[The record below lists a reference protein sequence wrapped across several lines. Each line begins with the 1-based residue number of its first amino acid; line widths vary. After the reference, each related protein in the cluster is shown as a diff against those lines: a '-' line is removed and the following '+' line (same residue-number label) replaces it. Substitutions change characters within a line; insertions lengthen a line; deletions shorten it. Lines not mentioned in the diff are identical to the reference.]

1 MSPRTRTA
9 TLMAFRDQ
17 LRRPL
22 VPILLVVIPAFIVFW
37 SVSITK
43 PSPRRIELPGDLWVT
58 TTMKALHGPEMAKF
72 AVAFVAAL
80 VGAFVMQAS
89 LQGDRRL
96 ILAGYRI
103 RELIAARAAVLV
115 AATMVAVAVA
125 ALVTARGFE
134 ARSWTIVVAAL
145 LLAGLIYGAIGALAG
160 ALLDKLA
167 ATYLILFLLMADL
180 SVVQTPMFHAQPA
193 RLAWLLPGYGPTR
206 LMLEGAY
213 APSFHAGGELTLA
226 LAWLAGLTLAV
237 VVVLRRKL
245 GGRTHRRS
253 PTEATDRLRGI
264 FTTVTDPSIVRR
276 ERSTR

>member
-1 MSPRTRTA
+1 MNTRTRA
-9 TLMAFRDQ
+9 AALMAFRDQ

-22 VPILLVVIPAFIVFW
+22 VPILLVVIPTFIVFW
-37 SVSITK
+37 SVAITK
-43 PSPRRIELPGDLWVT
+43 PTPRRIELPGDVWVT

-72 AVAFVAAL
+72 TVAFVAAL
-80 VGAFVMQAS
+80 VGVFVIQAS

-96 ILAGYRI
+96 IVAGYRS
-103 RELIAARAAVLV
+103 REVIVARLAVLL
-115 AATMVAVAVA
+115 AATTVAVGVA
-125 ALVTARGFE
+125 ALVTARAFD
-134 ARSWTIVVAAL
+134 ARSWTLVVAAL
-145 LLAGLIYGAIGALAG
+145 MLAGLTYGAIGALVG

-213 APSFHAGGELTLA
+213 APSFHTGGELVLALVWLVGLA
-226 LAWLAGLTLAV
+226 LAVLA
-237 VVVLRRKL
+237 VLRRKL
-245 GGRTHRRS
+245 ELRAHHALS
-253 PTEATDRLRGI
+253 TEATNRLRGI
-264 FTTVTDPSIVRR
+264 VTSAADPLFVRR